1 MAVEVHD
8 ISFNYAKT
16 PILREIC
23 FHAKKGEFFCILGP
37 NGSGKTTL
45 IKRICALH
53 SGRGKTLSGSIRI
66 AGKPLESLSRRDI
79 ARIIAVVPQRS
90 SLSGGLSV
98 RETVEMGLYATASGP
113 LENGPTIQNRVD
125 SIMETLGLL
134 DYATRDIYSLS
145 GGEFQ
150 KVLLARALAQNP
162 EILILDEATAH
173 LDIHHAIE
181 IFSLVKDL
189 TRRKALTVLAVVH
202 DINLAAGFAD
212 RIMLLDKGRCAGTGA
227 PEEVL
232 TEEILRNVFRIQA
245 RVLSTQDAK
254 IAVLPR
260 YPQKKEVSSSWN

>member
-1 MAVEVHD
+1 MAVEVRGV
-8 ISFNYAKT
+8 SFNYAKI
-16 PILREIC
+16 PILRGIC

-53 SGRGKTLSGSIRI
+53 GAQGKTLGGSIRL
-66 AGKPLESLSRRDI
+66 AGRPLESLKRRDI
-79 ARIIAVVPQRS
+79 ARLIAVVPQRS
-90 SLSGGLSV
+90 SLPGGLSV
-98 RETVEMGLYATASGP
+98 RETVEMGLYAVEANTREERAAVQS
-113 LENGPTIQNRVD
+113 RVD
-125 SIMETLGLL
+125 SVMETLGLL
-134 DYATRDIYSLS
+134 QYAGRDIYSLS

-181 IFSLVKDL
+181 IFTLVKNL

-212 RIMLLDKGRCAGTGA
+212 RIMLLDRGRCAGTGT
-227 PEEVL
+227 PK
-232 TEEILRNVFRIQA
+232 EILTAQLLQTVFHIQA
-245 RVLSTQDAK
+245 RVLLTEEGG
-254 IAVLPR
+254 IAVLPS
-260 YPQKKEVSSSWN
+260 YPHKEGTLWN

>member
-1 MAVEVHD
+1 MAVEVRNV
-8 ISFNYAKT
+8 SFNYAQT

-53 SGRGKTLSGSIRI
+53 SAQGKILNGSIRI
-66 AGKPLESLSRRDI
+66 TGRPLESLKRRDI
-79 ARIIAVVPQRS
+79 ARLIAVVPQRS
-90 SLSGGLSV
+90 SLPGGLSV
-98 RETVEMGLYATASGP
+98 RETVEMGLYASGANTRESRNA
-113 LENGPTIQNRVD
+113 LQNRMD
-125 SIMETLGLL
+125 SVIKTLGLL
-134 DYATRDIYSLS
+134 EYAGRDISSLS

-150 KVLLARALAQNP
+150 KVLLARALVQNP
-162 EILILDEATAH
+162 EVLILDEATAH

-181 IFSLVKDL
+181 IFTLVKNL

-212 RIMLLDKGRCAGTGA
+212 RMMLLDRGRCAGTGT

-232 TEEILRNVFRIQA
+232 TGQLLENVFHIQA
-245 RVLSTQDAK
+245 RVFPTEDGR
-254 IAVLPR
+254 IAILPR
-260 YPQKKEVSSSWN
+260 YPRKEEL